1 MEFELHDIIQFYIH
15 QLKSSDK
22 LSIEERHQYQDFL
35 FRYCEVESWR
45 RKFEQSYK

>member
-22 LSIEERHQYQDFL
+22 LSIEERHKYQDFL
-35 FRYCEVESWR
+35 SRYCEVVLTKITDRS
-45 RKFEQSYK
+45 KLK